1 MEGNPDLCP
10 EASCTADESNGS
22 RDNKFVVPVVASV
35 VSLCVLVTAM
45 AILWSLRR
53 RMQGTNTVHI
63 FHILSSGTYIKI
75 LSNYSYRRDWSCLW
89 NSLSINYISVAKNGS
104 FELKNQ
110 RFSYSN
116 VLRITNNFERVLGNG
131 GFGTV
136 YHGYLDGTEVAVK
149 MLSPSSAQGYKQF
162 QAEVCSLT
170 STKVLILNGP
180 STKIGCFILL

>member
-63 FHILSSGTYIKI
+63 LSSGTYIKI

-89 NSLSINYISVAKNGS
+89 NSLSLNYISVAKNGS
-104 FELKNQ
+104 FELKHQ

-149 MLSPSSAQGYKQF
+149 MLSPSSARGYKQF